1 SSLIMKNLMN
11 KIPKTTTLILFVIL
25 LSSSRSIPQSIGE
38 TLSNLSSNAV
48 LKYSEPVISAFGSS
62 MNSGWFTGLPS
73 AENGVHAKLRF
84 VAVGS
89 FFSDDYRR
97 FNYVGNLNLTSSQ
110 VDEILI
116 SSGYDPN
123 TIPDYESIK
132 NEILSRSWEVNF
144 DGPTIIGRLDEHLQV
159 QFPGAQ
165 IQGHNIESYTL
176 EVTDVKGYLNNIEI
190 MPSPALQFDLGSVI
204 GTGVSVRYF
213 RGINLYDL
221 GVVNVWGGG
230 IIHNFNFWFEDPLP
244 IDIGFGYYFQNF
256 KVGNVFT
263 NNASQYGLFL
273 SKRIG
278 SRISIEPYAGLT
290 YETSRSTID
299 YRYEFDSPA
308 GQQELLLHIDYAGD
322 NSVNFTLGTSINL
335 SIFLINFD
343 YKFGATNTGTVGVGF
358 GF

>member
-1 SSLIMKNLMN
+1 MKNLMN
-11 KIPKTTTLILFVIL
+11 KISKTVSLILLAFLFV
-25 LSSSRSIPQSIGE
+25 STRAFPQSIGE

-62 MNSGWFTGLPS
+62 MNSGWFTGLP
-73 AENGVHAKLRF
+73 AATNGVHAKFRF

-89 FFSDDYRR
+89 FFTDDYRR
-97 FNYVGNLNLTSSQ
+97 FSYVGNLNLTSSQ
-110 VDEILI
+110 VDEILL

-123 TIPDYESIK
+123 TIPNYESIK
-132 NEILSRSWEVNF
+132 NEILSKSWEVKF
-144 DGPTIIGRLDEHLQV
+144 DGPTIIGRVDEHLQV
-159 QFPGAQ
+159 EFPGTE
-165 IQGHNIESYTL
+165 IQGYNINSYTL

-221 GVVNVWGGG
+221 GIVNVWGGG
-230 IIHNFNFWFEDPLP
+230 IIHNFNYWFEDPLP

-256 KVGNVFT
+256 KVGDVFT
-263 NNASQYGLFL
+263 NTASQYGIYL

-278 SRISIEPYAGLT
+278 GRISIEPYAGLT
-290 YETSRSTID
+290 YETSRSQID
-299 YRYEFDSPA
+299 YRYQFDSPA
-308 GQQELLLHIDYAGD
+308 GQQELQLNVDYDGD
-322 NSVNFTLGTSINL
+322 NTVNLAIGTSINL

-343 YKFGATNTGTVGVGF
+343 YKFGGTNTGTFGVGF

>member
-1 SSLIMKNLMN
+1 MKYLMN
-11 KIPKTTTLILFVIL
+11 KISKTVSLIIIIIVILFAT
-25 LSSSRSIPQSIGE
+25 SGAFPQSIGE

-62 MNSGWFTGLPS
+62 MNSGWFTGLP
-73 AENGVHAKLRF
+73 ATTNGVHAKLRF

-89 FFSDDYRR
+89 FFTDDYRR
-97 FNYVGNLNLTSSQ
+97 FSYVGNLNLTSSQ
-110 VDEILI
+110 VDEII
-116 SSGYDPN
+116 SASNLNLTPTEYDFIR
-123 TIPDYESIK
+123 TEL
-132 NEILSRSWEVNF
+132 LSKEWEVRF

-159 QFPGAQ
+159 EFPGTE
-165 IQGHNIESYTL
+165 IQGYNIDSYTL
-176 EVTDVKGYLNNIEI
+176 DVTDVKGYLNNIEI
-190 MPSPALQFDLGSVI
+190 MPSPALQFDLGSVA

-221 GVVNVWGGG
+221 GIVNIWGGG
-230 IIHNFNFWFEDPLP
+230 IIHNFNYWFDDPLP

-256 KVGNVFT
+256 KVGDVFT
-263 NNASQYGLFL
+263 NTASQYGIFL

-278 SRISIEPYAGLT
+278 GRISIEPYAGLT
-290 YETSRSTID
+290 YETSRSQID

-308 GQQELLLHIDYAGD
+308 GQQELQLHIDYNGD
-322 NSVNFTLGTSINL
+322 NSVNLALGTSINL

-343 YKFGATNTGTVGVGF
+343 YKFGGTNTGTIGVGF

>member
-1 SSLIMKNLMN
+1 MKNLMN
-11 KIPKTTTLILFVIL
+11 KISKTVSLIFIVFLFASNRAL
-25 LSSSRSIPQSIGE
+25 PQTIGE

-62 MNSGWFTGLPS
+62 MNSGWFTGLP
-73 AENGVHAKLRF
+73 ATTNGVHAKLRF

-89 FFSDDYRR
+89 FFTDDYRR
-97 FNYVGNLNLTSSQ
+97 FSYVGNLNLTSGQ
-110 VDEILI
+110 VDEILL
-116 SSGYDPN
+116 SSGYDPS
-123 TIPDYESIK
+123 TIPNYESIK
-132 NEILSRSWEVNF
+132 NEILSKSWEVKF

-159 QFPGAQ
+159 EFPGTE
-165 IQGHNIESYTL
+165 IQGYNIDSYTL

-190 MPSPALQFDLGSVI
+190 MPSPALQFDLGSVV

-221 GVVNVWGGG
+221 GIVNIWGGG
-230 IIHNFNFWFEDPLP
+230 IIHNFNYWFDDPLP

-256 KVGNVFT
+256 KVGDVFT
-263 NNASQYGLFL
+263 NTASQYGIFL

-278 SRISIEPYAGLT
+278 GRISIEPYAGLT
-290 YETSRSTID
+290 YETSRSQID
-299 YRYEFDSPA
+299 YKYQFDSPA
-308 GQQELLLHIDYAGD
+308 GQQELQLNIDYNGD
-322 NSVNFTLGTSINL
+322 NTVNLTIGTSINL

-343 YKFGATNTGTVGVGF
+343 YKFGGTNTGTFGVGF